1 MAEKLYFA
9 QKAFIEVAGN
19 LLLVRKSADDPHNP
33 GRWELP
39 GGRICVGEDID
50 EHLRREV
57 YEEVGLQVD
66 PGTPFHVWQWSWRNA
81 LDGGISQVVAIARL
95 CRAVSTAVSLDN
107 QVDGDFIGGAR
118 WTPVAEV
125 LGLELIPSQRPAV
138 EAYLAMR
145 AGRVRRALGALLPRT
160 QRWSPPTDSRKSTSA
175 DSIPG
180 ATVPTSA
187 DG

>member
-57 YEEVGLQVD
+57 YEEVGLEVD

-81 LDGGISQVVAIARL
+81 LDGGISQVVAIARR
-95 CRAVSTAVSLDN
+95 CSAVSTAVTVDN
-107 QVDGDFIGGAR
+107 QVAGDFIGGVR

-145 AGRVRRALGALLPRT
+145 AGRLRRVLGALRPRT
-160 QRWSPPTDSRKSTSA
+160 HRWSPTDSRKRTRA